1 MTLDYERRLTE
12 LGFTL
17 IEVEAVTLVLVRMG
31 LLPTCGDH
39 RPRFI
44 ECYEFSDDAPI
55 NEARWQKAMREI
67 GFRPD
72 AIQLAEHAIFD
83 EKGSVQ

>member
-1 MTLDYERRLTE
+1 MIVDYEKRLAE
-12 LGFTL
+12 LGFAE
-17 IEVEAVTLVLVRMG
+17 IEIEAVTLVLMRMG
-31 LLPTCGDH
+31 MIPMCLDH
-39 RPRFI
+39 QPRFI
-44 ECYEFSDDAPI
+44 ECYAFDADDSI

-72 AIQLAEHAIFD
+72 AILLAEHAIFN

>member
-1 MTLDYERRLTE
+1 MIENYEKRLSE
-12 LGFTL
+12 LGFAH
-17 IEVEAVTLVLVRMG
+17 IEIEAVTLVLMRMG
-31 LLPTCGDH
+31 VVPVCVDH

-44 ECYEFSDDAPI
+44 ECYEFSDDGAI
-55 NEARWQKAMREI
+55 NGARWQKAMREI

-72 AIQLAEHAIFD
+72 AIALAEHAIFD